1 MGLVED
7 VRAGAAWVS
16 ARARQVRVDDDRLR
30 AYARELPGRAAVP
43 ALDPEAHLL
52 DGALEDR
59 AAFFLVLDAVNFGS
73 GWFPTLRKR
82 DGRSGYF
89 TVAIGLRKRFL
100 SRGPWS
106 AGELAAVGAAEV
118 AATLGQDPGHE
129 LMALFAAS
137 LRDLGGRV
145 RDEHGGRFLGVVEAA
160 GGSAVALAE
169 ALARWPCFADVSRY
183 EGRTVP
189 FLKRAQIAAS
199 DLELGGVAAFGD
211 SERLTLF
218 ADNLIPHVLR
228 VDGVLRF
235 DAAVAARIDAG
246 ELLVHDAPEE
256 IEMRAGAV
264 QAAELICRERPDLD
278 PRAVDQILWTRGGE
292 ERYKALPRPRVRTTA
307 Y

>member
-1 MGLVED
+1 VGLVDD
-7 VRAGAAWVS
+7 VRAAAAWVTD
-16 ARARQVRVDDDRLR
+16 RARLVRLDADRLS

-43 ALDPEAHLL
+43 ALDPDAHLL

-59 AAFFLVLDAVNFGS
+59 AAFFLTLDAVNFGS

-82 DGRSGYF
+82 DRRSGYF
-89 TVAIGLRKRFL
+89 TVAVGVRERF
-100 SRGPWS
+100 SARGPWS
-106 AGELAAVGAAEV
+106 ARELAAIGAPEV
-118 AATLGQDPGHE
+118 AAALRQDPGHE
-129 LMALFAAS
+129 LMGLFAAS
-137 LRDLGGRV
+137 LRGLGARV
-145 RDEHGGRFLGVVEAA
+145 RDEHAGRFLGVVEAA
-160 GGSAVALAE
+160 SGSAVALAE

-183 EGRTVP
+183 ESRVVP

-211 SERLTLF
+211 SHRLTLF

-228 VDGVLRF
+228 VDGILRF
-235 DAAVAARIDAG
+235 DPAVAARIDAG

-256 IEMRAGAV
+256 VEMRAGAV

-278 PRAVDQILWTRGGE
+278 PRTVDQILWTRGGG